1 MKSPKIFALI
11 ISTIALFPSASWAD
25 EMSINQEIKMNS
37 TTTGNG
43 RVTSIETQQQS
54 VRSPQSSRYS
64 HKNTRTIYH
73 KINSRAASAGAIS
86 SSRTRLKKQLL
97 DKILRE
103 QIIKQNTQIDD

>member
-1 MKSPKIFALI
+1 MKSTKICALI

-54 VRSPQSSRYS
+54 VRSPQSGQYSR
-64 HKNTRTIYH
+64 KNTRMIYH
-73 KINSRAASAGAIS
+73 KINGRAVSAGAIS
-86 SSRTRLKKQLL
+86 SSRKRFNKQLV

-103 QIIKQNTQIDD
+103 QIIKQRTQIDD